1 MIEKRTQTIKEVQ
14 TMNET
19 LMNDVLIK
27 SASEENTS
35 RIHKHSKSEIDI
47 IATETYGFNPGQN
60 IDIKTN
66 LKIEIPKDKRLV
78 VTTIKPLLLIGSP
91 FFQGG
96 KLTLRMHN
104 SLIGKNGAHII
115 SPGELICRLTV
126 VSK

>member
-1 MIEKRTQTIKEVQ
+1 MV
-14 TMNET
+14 
-19 LMNDVLIK
+19 
-27 SASEENTS
+27 
-35 RIHKHSKSEIDI
+35 HKHSKSEIDV

-66 LKIEIPKDKRLV
+66 LKIDIPSGKELV
-78 VTTIKPLLLIGSP
+78 VTTMRPLMLIGSP
-91 FFQGG
+91 FFNGG

-104 SLIGKNGAHII
+104 SMTGKSGAYII

>member
-1 MIEKRTQTIKEVQ
+1 MS
-14 TMNET
+14 ET
-19 LMNDVLIK
+19 KMNDVLIK
-27 SASEENTS
+27 AANANNTS
-35 RIHKHSKSEIDI
+35 RVHKHSKSEIDV

-66 LKIEIPKDKRLV
+66 LKIEIPTGKQLV
-78 VTTIKPLLLIGSP
+78 VTAMKPLLLIGSP

-104 SLIGKNGAHII
+104 SLVGKNGVHIV
-115 SPGELICRLTV
+115 SPGELICRLTL

>member
-1 MIEKRTQTIKEVQ
+1 M
-14 TMNET
+14 MET
-19 LMNDVLIK
+19 VMNDVLIK
-27 SASEENTS
+27 SAESENTS
-35 RIHKHSKSEIDI
+35 KVHRHSKSEIDI

-66 LKIEIPKDKRLV
+66 LKIDIPNGKKLV
-78 VTTIKPLLLIGSP
+78 VTTMKPLLLIGSP
-91 FFQGG
+91 FFSGG

-104 SLIGKNGAHII
+104 SLIGKNGVYIV